1 MKSRLAFLTMK
12 AMKLLPLGLLR
23 NLGTFLGHCN
33 WAINS
38 RAKKTTLTNLKICY
52 PDLNPAEQ
60 RTLAKQSL
68 CETAKALMEA
78 SKIWQSDWNWLNTQI
93 VDVTNENLL
102 TEKISKERGLIVITL
117 HMGNWEVVGPYIAHK
132 FAAHKFPLTALYQ
145 TSKYAEIDNLILQAR
160 QEKNIQMAPSNPHG
174 IKKLLQALRNKQA
187 ICILPDQVPDRNTGR
202 IISAFFN
209 KPAWTMSL
217 IHNLIKRTGCEVCY
231 CYALRTEKG
240 FHLHLAD
247 TNPDISNEQLEISA
261 AAMNAD
267 LENIVRQAPSQYQWE
282 YKRFRQLPPEQWV
295 SYDK

>member
-38 RAKKTTLTNLKICY
+38 RAKKTTLTNLKICC

-60 RTLAKQSL
+60 RKLAKQSL

-78 SKIWQSDWNWLNTQI
+78 SKIWQSDWNWLNSQI
-93 VDVTNENLL
+93 TGESNENLL
-102 TEKISKERGLIVITL
+102 TEKLQKNRGLIVITL
-117 HMGNWEVVGPYIAHK
+117 HLGNWEV
-132 FAAHKFPLTALYQ
+132 AAAYLAQKLPLTALYQ
-145 TSKYAEIDNLILQAR
+145 TSKYAKIDNLILQAR

-202 IISAFFN
+202 IISPFFN

-231 CYALRTEKG
+231 CYALRAEKG
-240 FHLHLAD
+240 FHVYVAGA
-247 TNPDISNEQLEISA
+247 NPDIANEQLEISTA
-261 AAMNAD
+261 VMNAD
-267 LENIVRQAPSQYQWE
+267 LENIVRKAPSQYQWE

>member
-1 MKSRLAFLTMK
+1 MKSWLAFLTMK
-12 AMKLLPLGLLR
+12 AMKLLPFGLLR

-33 WAINS
+33 WLISS
-38 RAKKTTLTNLKICY
+38 RAKKTTLTNLKICF

-68 CETAKALMEA
+68 CETAKAFMEA
-78 SKIWQSDWNWLNTQI
+78 SKIWQSDWNWLNSQI
-93 VDVTNENLL
+93 TGESNENLL
-102 TEKISKERGLIVITL
+102 TEKLQKNRGLIVITL
-117 HMGNWEVVGPYIAHK
+117 HLGNWEV
-132 FAAHKFPLTALYQ
+132 AAAYLAQKLPLTALYQ
-145 TSKYAEIDNLILQAR
+145 TSKYAKIDNLILQAR
-160 QEKNIQMAPSNPHG
+160 QEKNMQMAPSNPHG

-202 IISAFFN
+202 IISPFFN

-217 IHNLIKRTGCEVCY
+217 IHNLIKRTECEVCY
-231 CYALRTEKG
+231 CYALRAEKG
-240 FHLHLAD
+240 FHLYVAD
-247 TNPDISNEQLEISA
+247 ANPDIFNEQLEISA

-267 LENIVRQAPSQYQWE
+267 LENIVRKAPSQYQWE